1 MNGSPLVAQ
10 ESSWPVQC
18 NYHLLFIAPFRKGP
32 IFSPGEIIRMTPFQ
46 MTANSDQDFL
56 EEDVWE
62 AATQRANGATIW
74 LSMIME
80 I

>member
-1 MNGSPLVAQ
+1 
-10 ESSWPVQC
+10 
-18 NYHLLFIAPFRKGP
+18 
-32 IFSPGEIIRMTPFQ
+32 MTPCQ